1 MSSEWEFVE
10 GWKSHNGEFYGDE
23 FDIFNQDAFFIGSTY
38 KFCRRCGHI
47 VTGRVTAFANYSR
60 TVCVMTEGG
69 CELTIKV
76 QEVYHVY
83 KQKEVH
89 MKEVLNVL
97 KIIDTA
103 EEKVDVSKEFME
115 KFLPSQDPVR
125 LTLGNGS
132 ADVIGHMSF
141 CRMSPVRVS
150 VEVIVS
156 GNHAIRFE
164 ITPSDVPKVDRMNTP
179 DPLIDVFELR
189 RVYRHEFNTDKLK
202 QGHLYLISSK
212 YSKVLA
218 HLDEV
223 TENRI
228 QITIIRSAANMASIS
243 EVAANL
249 QQITAESAYDMGLSF
264 EEVCDLDSLD
274 GALK

>member
-1 MSSEWEFVE
+1 M
-10 GWKSHNGEFYGDE
+10 KE
-23 FDIFNQDAFFIGSTY
+23 FDAIRIRDAG
-38 KFCRRCGHI
+38 
-47 VTGRVTAFANYSR
+47 
-60 TVCVMTEGG
+60 
-69 CELTIKV
+69 
-76 QEVYHVY
+76 
-83 KQKEVH
+83 
-89 MKEVLNVL
+89 
-97 KIIDTA
+97 

-115 KFLPSQDPVR
+115 KFLPFQDPVR

-189 RVYRHEFNTDKLK
+189 RVYRHEFDTDKLK
-202 QGHLYLISSK
+202 QGRIYLISSK

-223 TENRI
+223 TVNRI
-228 QITIIRSAANMASIS
+228 QITVIRSAVNMASIS

-264 EEVCDLDSLD
+264 EEVCDLDALD

>member
-1 MSSEWEFVE
+1 
-10 GWKSHNGEFYGDE
+10 
-23 FDIFNQDAFFIGSTY
+23 
-38 KFCRRCGHI
+38 
-47 VTGRVTAFANYSR
+47 
-60 TVCVMTEGG
+60 MTEGG

-223 TENRI
+223 TVNRI
-228 QITIIRSAANMASIS
+228 QITIIRSVEIIAMSG
-243 EVAANL
+243 VDANL